1 MRSTAGFRTTSMYF
15 IAAIHLSL
23 SRFLPINKE
32 MPGRI
37 VIITDIHIGASHV
50 MPKGVNIRQRF
61 ENSLRILEKLD
72 AQALVLNGDLA
83 LDEPNEAVYR
93 YIKEK
98 TDEAGIK
105 TFVIPGNH
113 DDSTLLA
120 KIFGLETYLHNG
132 ELYYEAEVLPGH
144 PALFL
149 DSALGILS
157 EAQAQWVQ
165 EKIRSLRS
173 PRMVF
178 IHHSP
183 VETGVGFM
191 DKNYPL
197 RNSHRL
203 LKILDYAGGALVFC
217 GHYHVDRVISHGSI
231 TVLLTPSL
239 LYEIWPDAIE
249 FRMDDRPPGIR
260 VVDILAHGLR
270 TDVRL
275 LSDF

>member
-1 MRSTAGFRTTSMYF
+1 
-15 IAAIHLSL
+15 
-23 SRFLPINKE
+23 

-37 VIITDIHIGASHV
+37 VVITDIHIGPSHV
-50 MPKGVNIRQRF
+50 MPKGVDIRKRF
-61 ENSLRILEKLD
+61 ENSLKILEKLD

-83 LDEPNEAVYR
+83 MEEPSEDIYR
-93 YIKEK
+93 YIREK
-98 TDEAGIK
+98 TEEVGIR
-105 TFVIPGNH
+105 TFVISGNH
-113 DDSTLLA
+113 DDSPLLA
-120 KIFGLETYLHNG
+120 KVFGLEEHLHNG

-165 EKIRSLRS
+165 DKIRSLRS

-191 DKNYPL
+191 DTNYPL
-197 RNSHRL
+197 RNNQRL

-217 GHYHVDRVISHGSI
+217 GHYHVDRVISHGSL

-239 LYEIWPDAIE
+239 LYQIWPDAKE
-249 FRMDDRPPGIR
+249 FGMDERPPGVR
-260 VVDILAHGLR
+260 VVDILPSGLR

-275 LSDF
+275 LRDF